1 MKKPVNLLLL
11 ALATLML
18 AAGCT
23 YPFQADIEQMDDV
36 LVVEGNIVIGDR
48 TVIALSKM
56 VPLGTYEKDGTSYPD
71 PTTYQKASISKF
83 SAWIEGE
90 DGVRVDA
97 TGNDPLYFDTRE
109 LRPDQR
115 YRLCL
120 ADGSG
125 SDTYESDWVEVLGA
139 PVIDN
144 ISYNNRGYAL
154 QVTASMH
161 SDESPYFSISYDE
174 RWEYHAWTWTDWVYS
189 RETESDEGEGGE
201 DTQPAQQGIRPFVAV
216 QTPTISYSNER
227 RFYRCWDH
235 SDYARSQT
243 MSAEAYEGNQ
253 LVDYPIVSF
262 NRYDPRISVLYNLQL
277 RACLISPESYQYWQN
292 MDKISKPNGDL
303 FTPIPSSMRGNLHKV
318 GDPAAQV
325 LGFISASTA
334 TYTSYFIDNDETGFY
349 AAPYEQQKK
358 VQELRTQTGMNP
370 DDWTRAYRTG
380 YWPFLPNSDI
390 YGNIIGYTW
399 IAQECVDCRMQGG
412 SINRPSDW
420 PKK

>member
-11 ALATLML
+11 ALAALML

-71 PTTYQKASISKF
+71 PTTYQKASIANF

-174 RWEYHAWTWTDWVYS
+174 RWEYHAWTWTDWVYEKNDYS
-189 RETESDEGEGGE
+189 AE
-201 DTQPAQQGIRPFVAV
+201 
-216 QTPTISYSNER
+216 PTISYSNEN
-227 RFYRCWDH
+227 RFFRCWDH
-235 SDYARSQT
+235 SDYARSRT

-318 GDPAAQV
+318 GDPTAQV

-390 YGNIIGYTW
+390 NGNIIGYTW